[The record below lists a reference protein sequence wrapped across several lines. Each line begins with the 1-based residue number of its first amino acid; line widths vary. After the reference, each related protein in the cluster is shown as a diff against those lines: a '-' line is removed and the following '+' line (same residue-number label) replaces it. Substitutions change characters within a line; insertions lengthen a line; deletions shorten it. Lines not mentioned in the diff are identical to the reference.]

1 MDEVGVVGVKENEE
15 LDAIRKKWCVCMG
28 GGGGGEANEM
38 YIFRLQNIIRTT
50 PLLAHFVDTS

>member
-28 GGGGGEANEM
+28 GEGGEGGKQREG
-38 YIFRLQNIIRTT
+38 RLI
-50 PLLAHFVDTS
+50 